1 MVPHA
6 NELQAEFGERGFQ
19 IIGVTGANEPKD
31 KTEQWIADKG
41 AEYAYSYSADAGG
54 ALGVRGIPHGVLVD
68 PFGRIVWRGHP
79 ARLGAEEIEKAIEGA
94 LPMPL
99 WDWPESTSAV
109 QEQIRAANWA
119 GAHDAA
125 KKLRDKDLG
134 KSISGFIAKSADLK
148 IEGVTSSYEDGD
160 ILGATEAIAALGESL
175 EGLEAGRALAALADK
190 IAKDKDAQKVL
201 ELQRQVAGYSSLVPQ
216 TRDEFEQMMEDKE
229 GTMASLEEAIGAL
242 EEIAKEH
249 AGKYVA
255 RQAEAMLEELEPF
268 LDYLKGE

>member
-79 ARLGAEEIEKAIEGA
+79 ARLGAEEIEKAVEGA
-94 LPMPL
+94 LAMPL
-99 WDWPESTSAV
+99 WDWPESTAKV
-109 QEQIRAANWA
+109 QEQIRSANWA
-119 GAHDAA
+119 GAHNAA

-134 KSISGFIAKSADLK
+134 KSISEFISKSATMK
-148 IEGVTSSYEDGD
+148 VEGVASSYEDGD
-160 ILGATEAIAALGESL
+160 ILGATEAIAALGDSL
-175 EGLEAGRALAALADK
+175 NGLEAGRTLATLAEK
-190 IAKDKDAQKVL
+190 IAKDEGAQKTL
-201 ELQRQVAGYSSLVPQ
+201 ELQNQVAGYSSLVPQ
-216 TRDEFEQMMEDKE
+216 SREQFEQMMEDKE
-229 GTMASLEEAIGAL
+229 GTIASLEEAIGEL
-242 EEIAKEH
+242 EAIAKEH
-249 AGKYVA
+249 SGKYVA

-268 LDYLKGE
+268 LAYLQDE